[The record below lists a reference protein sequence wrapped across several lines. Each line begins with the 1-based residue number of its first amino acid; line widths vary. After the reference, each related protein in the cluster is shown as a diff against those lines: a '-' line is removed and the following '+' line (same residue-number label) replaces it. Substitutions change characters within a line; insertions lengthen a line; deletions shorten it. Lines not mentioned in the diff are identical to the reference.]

1 MDIQQALVILDK
13 HLYPQRLNDIQ
24 EMVFRQSWEGITYP
38 EMADSCSYEENYL
51 KDVGSKLWK
60 LLSKTLE
67 QEVTKGN
74 LQSVFRRYAK
84 AREQLEGQDRASL
97 NLSPINPLAAEP
109 TNNGF
114 TSHRVD
120 WGEAVDVPIFYGRAA
135 ELELLK
141 QWITSENPCRL
152 VALLGMGGIGKTAL
166 AIRCAEQIQHRFD
179 RVIWRSLRNAP
190 PLPELL
196 VSLLQFLSDS
206 QETEADFPADV
217 DGRIS
222 RLLDR
227 FRTYRCLVILDN
239 TETIMRGGDRAG
251 FYRGGYEAYGE
262 LFKRVGESRHQSC
275 LLLTSRE
282 KPKEF
287 VSIEGETLPVRSLQ
301 LHGLKVEEGREI
313 FRAKGDFSGAEDEW
327 QTVVKHYAGN
337 PLALKMV
344 AAAIQDVF
352 ENDVTNFIEFVRQGN
367 LVFEDIR
374 DLLERQFDRLTEREK
389 EIMYWLAIERE
400 PVTLQ
405 ELEDNFVASISTG
418 ELLQSLASLQRR
430 SIIEKTAASFTQQP
444 VVMEYMTTDLI
455 QRVTEEIVPPEIDR
469 FPGEAN
475 PKSQIPN
482 PKSIDLFRYH
492 ALVKAQA
499 KNYIRE
505 TQVRLILQPVI
516 DRLLRILGS
525 RQNLENR
532 LQQILEKLRGQPP
545 LETGYACGNIINIL
559 RELQIDIS
567 NYDFS
572 HLTVWQANLEGM
584 NLLDVNFAYSDLR
597 RSLFSET
604 LDEVWSVALSRDGQ
618 LLATGDNDCKV
629 CLWQV
634 RTGEPLLVF
643 KGHTNW
649 IRSVAFSSDGRTLA
663 SGSADRT
670 LRLWDLANGRCLKI
684 FTGHDDEVYSIVFSP
699 DDRTL
704 ISGSIDRTLKLWD
717 VKTGECLKTFTGHTQ
732 AVFAVAFSPFAQR
745 SRREFPPTPLNKR
758 GGGEIAASGSGDRT
772 IKLWDV
778 ETGECLKTL
787 VGHEN
792 WVLSVAFSPDGRTI
806 ASCSPDRT
814 VKLWDVETG
823 ECLKTFIGHQNWVL
837 SIAFSPDGQYLVSG
851 SGDQTVKLWD
861 AKTGEC
867 LKTFTGHDQGVFGVA
882 VSGDGQTIAS
892 GSPDQTAR
900 LWDLSSKQCFKVCT
914 GHTNRILAVACS
926 PMPSTPLVKGGAGG
940 ILASGSFDR
949 AVRLWDIDRGQ
960 CYHICTGHTQQVY
973 SVAFSPDGQ
982 TLASGSGDRTI
993 KLWDV
998 STGRCWK
1005 TLVGHHNWVYS
1016 IAFSPDGR
1024 TLASSSGDHTVKLW
1038 DAKTGECLQTFTG
1051 HLTWVWSVA
1060 FSPHS
1065 PLPPLGEGLGVREI
1079 LASGSGDQSVK
1090 LWDIDTGE
1098 CLKTLTGHTN
1108 RVYTVAFSPD
1118 GKTLA
1123 SGSFDRTIALWDVDS
1138 GDRLKTLTG
1147 HSQGVFSVAFSPD
1160 GKTLASGSL
1169 DHTVK
1174 LWDVRTGECL
1184 KTLTGH
1190 TSEARSVHWSPDGKT
1205 VVSGSQD
1212 QTVRLW
1218 DASSG
1223 ECIKILR
1230 ATRLYEGTNII
1241 GVTGLTPATIAT
1253 LKALGAVERSESMK
1267 LVNPKLLAST

>member
-1 MDIQQALVILDK
+1 
-13 HLYPQRLNDIQ
+13 
-24 EMVFRQSWEGITYP
+24 
-38 EMADSCSYEENYL
+38 
-51 KDVGSKLWK
+51 
-60 LLSKTLE
+60 
-67 QEVTKGN
+67 
-74 LQSVFRRYAK
+74 
-84 AREQLEGQDRASL
+84 
-97 NLSPINPLAAEP
+97 
-109 TNNGF
+109 
-114 TSHRVD
+114 
-120 WGEAVDVPIFYGRAA
+120 
-135 ELELLK
+135 
-141 QWITSENPCRL
+141 
-152 VALLGMGGIGKTAL
+152 MGGIGKTAL
-166 AIRCAEQIQHRFD
+166 AIRCAEQIQNRFD

-190 PLPELL
+190 PLPGLL

-206 QETEADFPADV
+206 QETEADFPSDV

-251 FYRGGYEAYGE
+251 FYREEYEAYGE

-327 QTVVKHYAGN
+327 QTVVEHYAGN
-337 PLALKMV
+337 PLALKMI

-367 LVFEDIR
+367 LIFDDIR
-374 DLLERQFDRLTEREK
+374 DLIEQQFDRLTEREK
-389 EIMYWLAIERE
+389 EIMHWLAIERE
-400 PVTLQ
+400 PVSLPELQ
-405 ELEDNFVASISTG
+405 ENFVSDLSTG

-444 VVMEYMTTDLI
+444 VVMEYTTGDLV
-455 QRVTEEIVPPEIDR
+455 QRVEEEIL
-469 FPGEAN
+469 
-475 PKSQIPN
+475 SQE
-482 PKSIDLFRYH
+482 IDLFCRY

-505 TQVRLILQPVI
+505 TQVRLILQPLI

-525 RQNLENR
+525 RQKLESQLR
-532 LQQILEKLRGQPP
+532 QILEKLRDRPP
-545 LETGYACGNIINIL
+545 VETGYACGNIINIL
-559 RELQIDIS
+559 RELQIDVS
-567 NYDFS
+567 RYDFS
-572 HLTVWQANLEGM
+572 HLTVWQANLEGV

-597 RSLFSET
+597 RSQFSET

-634 RTGEPLLVF
+634 RTGEPLLVC

-649 IRSVAFSSDGRTLA
+649 VRSVAFSSDGRTLA

-670 LRLWDLANGRCLKI
+670 LRLWDLATGRCLKI
-684 FTGHDDEVYSIVFSP
+684 FTGHDDEVYSIAFSP

-704 ISGSIDRTLKLWD
+704 VSGSIDRTIKLWD

-732 AVFAVAFSPFAQR
+732 AVFAVAFSQI
-745 SRREFPPTPLNKR
+745 PPTPLNKGGR
-758 GGGEIAASGSGDRT
+758 GGIVASGSGDRT

-778 ETGECLKTL
+778 TSGECLQTL
-787 VGHEN
+787 SGHEN
-792 WVLSVAFSPDGRTI
+792 WVLSVAFSPHSPLPPPFLKGAGGSAPSARCANEGLGVRAI
-806 ASCSPDRT
+806 LASCSPDRT

-837 SIAFSPDGQYLVSG
+837 SVAFSPDGQHLVSG

-861 AKTGEC
+861 VSSSEC
-867 LKTFTGHDQGVFGVA
+867 LKTFTGHDQGVFAVA

-900 LWDLSSKQCFKVCT
+900 LWDLGSKQCFKVCT

-926 PMPSTPLVKGGAGG
+926 PNGQM
-940 ILASGSFDR
+940 LASGSFDR
-949 AVRLWDIDRGQ
+949 AVRLWDIRQDR
-960 CYHICTGHTQQVY
+960 CYRTCTGHNQQVY

-1005 TLVGHHNWVYS
+1005 TLVGHQNWVYA

-1060 FSPHS
+1060 FSPD
-1065 PLPPLGEGLGVREI
+1065 GQTI
-1079 LASGSGDQSVK
+1079 ASGSGDQTVK
-1090 LWDIDTGE
+1090 LWDINTGE

-1118 GKTLA
+1118 GQTLA
-1123 SGSFDRTIALWDVDS
+1123 SGSFDRTIALWDADS
-1138 GDRLKTLTG
+1138 GDRLKTLAG
-1147 HSQGVFSVAFSPD
+1147 HSQGVFSIAFSPD
-1160 GKTLASGSL
+1160 GKTIASGSL

-1190 TSEARSVHWSPDGKT
+1190 TSEARSVHWSSDGKT

-1212 QTVRLW
+1212 QTVRVW
-1218 DASSG
+1218 DVRTG
-1223 ECIKILR
+1223 ECLKILR
-1230 ATRLYEGTNII
+1230 ATRLYEGTNIM
-1241 GVTGLTPATIAT
+1241 GVTGLTPATISA

-1267 LVNPKLLAST
+1267 LVDPNLLSLPSLRLHQS